1 MFSEQPCC
9 RMFLI
14 VSSAGCWG
22 ARLFFDTTTCNA
34 SFSPRHRDQVR
45 TDVGAKTSC
54 REINRHRESLCLTG
68 STCIL
73 A

>member
-9 RMFLI
+9 RMFRI

-22 ARLFFDTTTCNA
+22 ARLFFDTTTCTRR
-34 SFSPRHRDQVR
+34 SVLGIGIKC